1 MFLSLEQM
9 RKILQNFWRLFNA
22 EGLYRSLPVWVS
34 SNETYLKLLSWRSM
48 ESFFRLG
55 AFGSKLLA
63 WELQSFHPN
72 TFVRM

>member
-1 MFLSLEQM
+1 MQKVCAEVA
-9 RKILQNFWRLFNA
+9 RLGKWLPNA
-22 EGLYRSLPVWVS
+22 EGLCRSLPVWVS

-63 WELQSFHPN
+63 
-72 TFVRM
+72 